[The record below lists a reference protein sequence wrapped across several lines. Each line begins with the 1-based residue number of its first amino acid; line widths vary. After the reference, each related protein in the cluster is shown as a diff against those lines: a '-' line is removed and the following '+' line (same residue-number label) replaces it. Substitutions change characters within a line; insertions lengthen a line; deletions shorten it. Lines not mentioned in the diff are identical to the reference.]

1 MWGITERVVALL
13 GIPRSFTGDAGLSAS
28 SSLSAS
34 GTRVQVTSSA
44 LTAQS
49 DLSAAGTHIGIASAS
64 LSGESAL
71 SVSGTMVALSAANMA
86 AEGSLTATALL
97 IGVASSIEVGSS
109 DLTATALRV
118 IPSEAALAADSDL
131 SAVGGI
137 IYVGESALSADGDLT
152 ASGTYVQLASVTP
165 MSGTLT
171 VTPPT
176 PLPIYRLAQPQY
188 ETVYTTVLPMSRYGI
203 DTAKTIYIK
212 DNVVV
217 ITDYVY
223 QDEIESADYAFLGG
237 RHYQLTEDQY
247 QAFVAAGRPDLVE
260 VA

>member
-49 DLSAAGTHIGIASAS
+49 DLSAAASQI
-64 LSGESAL
+64 AL
-71 SVSGTMVALSAANMA
+71 SSAVLTADGALSATSVKVTFAAANMA
-86 AEGSLTATALL
+86 ADGGLSATATL
-97 IGVASSIEVGSS
+97 IGLASSIEVGSS
-109 DLTATALRV
+109 DLAATALRV
-118 IPSEAALAADSDL
+118 IPSEAALAADTDL

-171 VTPPT
+171 VAPPT

-212 DNVVV
+212 DNVVT

-223 QDEIESADYAFLGG
+223 QDEIESADHAFLGG